1 MTECL
6 LLCVGRRSCSSRLRV
21 SLKRRSEREGGRWCG
36 VVGEGGWVSEVVVA
50 MSRWDASGV
59 SGCISRKFEGRVGV
73 GVGERGSTAY
83 DGMGLSRPRDC
94 VCRCSLAS
102 LESNEHN
109 NKAFVL
115 KESSVFLGE
124 EEEETAS
131 AWPGLLFRLDGGQVR
146 LGACPG
152 MLLRK
157 RYATI
162 QRYDSYPR
170 IRQHHLM
177 TQI

>member
-1 MTECL
+1 M
-6 LLCVGRRSCSSRLRV
+6 
-21 SLKRRSEREGGRWCG
+21 
-36 VVGEGGWVSEVVVA
+36 SEVVVA

-94 VCRCSLAS
+94 VCRCSLA
-102 LESNEHN
+102 
-109 NKAFVL
+109 F
-115 KESSVFLGE
+115 FLGE

-157 RYATI
+157 RYANDPEI
-162 QRYDSYPR
+162 
-170 IRQHHLM
+170 
-177 TQI
+177 